1 MHRPGITSPNRRF
14 ATPPTCGGPLEGGAN
29 GAPENLSIFGVS
41 RPRVATGWGMSHPV
55 YALVLLIVI
64 ITGCKEPMSV
74 ERFVKGEGPYTF
86 FVEMSDS
93 TASYDFDLYTRVDAP
108 LDSLRKMTS
117 LPLQVTWTSPSFHVF
132 REDVYLPMEGK
143 TSLFSRQ
150 VRAPYRAGV
159 RPAEWGQWQVVVRVP
174 DAPEGLCGM
183 GLVVERKKN

>member
-1 MHRPGITSPNRRF
+1 
-14 ATPPTCGGPLEGGAN
+14 
-29 GAPENLSIFGVS
+29 
-41 RPRVATGWGMSHPV
+41 MSHPV

-86 FVEMSDS
+86 LVDMSDS

-108 LDSLRKMTS
+108 LDTLRKMTA

-132 REDVYLPMEGK
+132 REDVYLPMEGR

-159 RPAEWGQWQVVVRVP
+159 RPSEWGQWQVVVRVP

>member
-1 MHRPGITSPNRRF
+1 M
-14 ATPPTCGGPLEGGAN
+14 
-29 GAPENLSIFGVS
+29 
-41 RPRVATGWGMSHPV
+41 RPRVATGFGMSHPV
-55 YALVLLIVI
+55 YALVLLILI
-64 ITGCKEPMSV
+64 LTGCKEPMSV
-74 ERFVKGEGPYTF
+74 EKFVKGEGPYTF

-93 TASYDFDLYTRVDAP
+93 TASYDFDFYTRVDAP
-108 LDSLRKMTS
+108 LETLRKMTA

-183 GLVVERKKN
+183 GLVVERKTY

>member
-1 MHRPGITSPNRRF
+1 
-14 ATPPTCGGPLEGGAN
+14 
-29 GAPENLSIFGVS
+29 
-41 RPRVATGWGMSHPV
+41 
-55 YALVLLIVI
+55 
-64 ITGCKEPMSV
+64 MSV

-86 FVEMSDS
+86 LVDMSDS

-108 LDSLRKMTS
+108 LDTLRKMPA

-132 REDVYLPMEGK
+132 REDVFLPMEGR

-150 VRAPYRAGV
+150 VRAPYRVGV
-159 RPAEWGQWQVVVRVP
+159 RPEEWGQWQVVVRVP